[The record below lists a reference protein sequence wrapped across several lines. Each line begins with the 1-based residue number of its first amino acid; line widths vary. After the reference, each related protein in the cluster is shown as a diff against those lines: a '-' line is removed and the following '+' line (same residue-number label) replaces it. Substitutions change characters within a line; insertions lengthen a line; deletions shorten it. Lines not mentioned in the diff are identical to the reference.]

1 MLSWFVPT
9 DPQAFMQAHILK
21 QNQHQHQNKQQQQEG
36 GVGREGCDVEKRVD
50 QGKEGP
56 QHVATSAAG
65 KSQEV
70 SSGNQSDSAPSKA
83 ASGSSF
89 SRFSDAYVRSAGTV
103 PPLDTR
109 LMRASEMLTRV
120 MVNPTYAGPRTRPR
134 LPSPPLVPFL
144 RIGFA
149 GEMIRLSLVEGCQPG
164 GAAEAVL
171 LHGEDV
177 RACVHFWTSRLMVM
191 AADGWA
197 GMDVVDAQEQTQ
209 VGDTAY
215 TYSKRC
221 TLFSHGVQT

>member
-1 MLSWFVPT
+1 MLSWFVPA
-9 DPQAFMQAHILK
+9 DPQAFMQAHILQQRQQQQNSQEK
-21 QNQHQHQNKQQQQEG
+21 QHKQQQDSGEG
-36 GVGREGCDVEKRVD
+36 SEGRDRERREDEGMED
-50 QGKEGP
+50 P
-56 QHVATSAAG
+56 QQVATSAAG
-65 KSQEV
+65 RSLEG
-70 SSGNQSDSAPSKA
+70 SGGNQQQLP
-83 ASGSSF
+83 SGSSGGGLPLGSAASHANSGSGF
-89 SRFSDAYVRSAGTV
+89 SRYSGGYGRSPSSI

-149 GEMIRLSLVEGCQPG
+149 GEMLRLSLVEGCQPG

-177 RACVHFWTSRLMVM
+177 RACVHFWTSRMLVM

-197 GMDVVDAQEQTQ
+197 GMDVVDAKEQTQ
-209 VGDTAY
+209 V
-215 TYSKRC
+215 R
-221 TLFSHGVQT
+221 